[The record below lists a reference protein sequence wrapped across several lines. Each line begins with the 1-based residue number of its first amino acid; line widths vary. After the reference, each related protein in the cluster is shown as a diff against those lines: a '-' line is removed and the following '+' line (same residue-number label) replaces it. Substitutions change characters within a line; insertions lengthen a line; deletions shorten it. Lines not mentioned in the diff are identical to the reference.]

1 VSKDRRTRLFLTLA
15 WIVVG
20 LQAVSFFI
28 IDVRF
33 PPRSKAL
40 YHYSGTDDIIE
51 ISLLE
56 DTNPMGRYSIW
67 VALAEVAPE
76 STLYLLNPGHRVLS
90 QRAYSFGLADDVVF
104 LPRADS
110 TVEGTDFLE
119 DVVARGPGAE
129 KGPPWMIVLD
139 PTGPPAGD
147 INDPDGFLTKALA
160 GDQRGSDPGPAREFV
175 LLAWRG
181 EPLTGEAAE
190 YWDRHRVLM
199 ETSLLTDAQ
208 RERYGIPRPG
218 MVN

>member
-1 VSKDRRTRLFLTLA
+1 LFVTLA

-28 IDVRF
+28 IDARF

-76 STLYLLNPGHRVLS
+76 STLYLLNPGDRVSS

-104 LPRADS
+104 LPRADA
-110 TVEGTDFLE
+110 TIEGTDFLD
-119 DVVARGPGAE
+119 DVVAKGPGAE
-129 KGPPWMIVLD
+129 KGPPWMIVLN
-139 PTGPPAGD
+139 PSGPPAGD
-147 INDPDGFLTKALA
+147 VGDPADFLTEALA
-160 GDQRGSDPGPAREFV
+160 GDQRGTDPDPPREFV

-199 ETSLLTDAQ
+199 ETSFLTDAQ
-208 RERYGIPRPG
+208 RERYGIPQPG

>member
-1 VSKDRRTRLFLTLA
+1 MSTERRTRLFLTLA

-20 LQAVSFFI
+20 LQAATFFA
-28 IDVRF
+28 IDASF

-51 ISLLE
+51 ISLRE

-67 VALAEVAPE
+67 VALAEIAPQ
-76 STLYLLNPGHRVLS
+76 STVYLLNPGDWVSL

-110 TVEGTDFLE
+110 TIEGTGFLD
-119 DVVARGPGAE
+119 DVVARGPGGE

-139 PTGPPAGD
+139 PDGPPAGD
-147 INDPDGFLTKALA
+147 IDDPDGFLTEALA
-160 GDQRGSDPGPAREFV
+160 GDQRGSDTGPPREFV

-190 YWDRHRVLM
+190 YWDHHRVLM

-208 RERYGIPRPG
+208 REQYGIPQPG
-218 MVN
+218 TVN